1 MKKFVITESDKKHIE
16 SLYNINESE
25 SSDKKDINQDIN
37 SLVTDEP
44 KNETKDEPKDKPKDK
59 SFIEVLFDKLT
70 SKNIIDKD
78 KKITSDTNN
87 SNDDYLDKKS
97 SGSVDSKWMKV
108 TKKVIDKFEGGYWN
122 GANASNSKTSKLGIC
137 SNHPNGSMQSST
149 ETMFGLDRYNGNIE
163 KTADGKEF
171 FRIIDSQKKELGM
184 DKFCRKWRWLYRGG
198 DLEDR
203 LKTLAAKIMKHS
215 YDRNANNYFSPE
227 LRKRVEN
234 NDRLLMHFSY
244 ASWNGPGFF
253 QQFAKSLNN
262 AVKEGKSDKEL
273 LRQAIADR
281 KNTRLIRQEKV
292 AAVLTDPD
300 LNLT

>member
-25 SSDKKDINQDIN
+25 SSDKKDINQDII
-37 SLVTDEP
+37 SLTTDEP
-44 KNETKDEPKDKPKDK
+44 KDSPKDKPKDK

-70 SKNIIDKD
+70 SKSVIDKE
-78 KKITSDTNN
+78 KKVTSDTNDDK
-87 SNDDYLDKKS
+87 SNDDYLETKS
-97 SGSVDSKWMKV
+97 TGSVDSKWIKV
-108 TKKVIDKFEGGYWN
+108 TKKVIDKLEGGYWN
-122 GANASNSKTSKLGIC
+122 GSTPNNNNTSKMGIC
-137 SNHPNGSMQSST
+137 SNHPQGSMGAST
-149 ETMFGLDRYNGNIE
+149 ETMFGLDRYNGSIE

-184 DKFCRKWRWLYRGG
+184 DKFCRRWKWLYRGG
-198 DLEDR
+198 NLEDR
-203 LKTLAAKIMKHS
+203 LKTLAAKIMKNS

-253 QQFAKSLNN
+253 QKFANSLNK

-273 LRQAIADR
+273 LKQAIADR
-281 KNTRLIRQEKV
+281 HNTRLIRQEKV
-292 AAVLTDPD
+292 AAILTDPD
-300 LNLT
+300 LNLA

>member
-25 SSDKKDINQDIN
+25 SSDKKDINQDII
-37 SLVTDEP
+37 SLTTDEP
-44 KNETKDEPKDKPKDK
+44 NDKPKDK
-59 SFIEVLFDKLT
+59 SFIEVLLNKLT
-70 SKNIIDKD
+70 NKTVINKE
-78 KKITSDTNN
+78 KKEKETNN
-87 SNDDYLDKKS
+87 TQSNDDYLNNKS
-97 SGSVDSKWMKV
+97 SGSVDSKWLKV
-108 TKKVIDKFEGGYWN
+108 TKKVIDKLEGGYWN
-122 GANASNSKTSKLGIC
+122 GSTSKNDKTSKLGIC
-137 SNHPNGSMQSST
+137 SNHPQGSMGAST
-149 ETMFGLDRYNGNIE
+149 ETMFGLDRYNGSIE

-184 DKFCRKWRWLYRGG
+184 DKFCRKWKWLYRGG

-215 YDRNANNYFSPE
+215 YDRNANNYFTPE
-227 LRKRVEN
+227 LKKRVEN

-244 ASWNGPGFF
+244 ASWNGPWFF
-253 QQFAKSLNN
+253 QQFANSLNK

-273 LRQAIADR
+273 LKQAISDR
-281 KNTRLIRQEKV
+281 HNTRLIRQQKV

-300 LNLT
+300 LNLA